1 MVDTIPKE
9 SGSTKDRESVLTNI
23 SIVPV
28 TILITNCVYFFAG
41 LLVSLKVDREEADNN
56 KK

>member
-9 SGSTKDRESVLTNI
+9 SGKDRELVLTNI